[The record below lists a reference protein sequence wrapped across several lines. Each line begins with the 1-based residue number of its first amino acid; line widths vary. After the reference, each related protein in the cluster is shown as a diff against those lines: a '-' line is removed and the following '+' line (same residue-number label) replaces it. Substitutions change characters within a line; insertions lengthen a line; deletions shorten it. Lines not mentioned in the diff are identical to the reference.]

1 MLRNHLV
8 EILRSQCEKR
18 RHGRWSRWGEVNCL
32 EALGHNVN
40 RTHGVLGEREISIS
54 RNLACPTEWMVQ
66 PSPETDKDKGKKK
79 ITSKLCFQILPNVTL
94 LKCVKS

>member
-79 ITSKLCFQILPNVTL
+79 NHV
-94 LKCVKS
+94 